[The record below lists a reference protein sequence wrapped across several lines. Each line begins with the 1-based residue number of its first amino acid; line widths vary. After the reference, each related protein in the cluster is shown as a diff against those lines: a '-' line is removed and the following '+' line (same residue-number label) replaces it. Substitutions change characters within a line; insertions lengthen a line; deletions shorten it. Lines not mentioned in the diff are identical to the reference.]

1 MEKQDL
7 VAISDVKV
15 SLRDHPQ
22 GHRGQTDDPC
32 SDGYFGQDNQVV
44 LAAVLFDGLALRG
57 YAFLLFDAPAV
68 PAVAPDAITGIE
80 GTGSR
85 CYLVHLPQNI
95 PASS

>member
-1 MEKQDL
+1 M
-7 VAISDVKV
+7 
-15 SLRDHPQ
+15 
-22 GHRGQTDDPC
+22 
-32 SDGYFGQDNQVV
+32 

-85 CYLVHLPQNI
+85 CHLVHLPQNI
-95 PASS
+95 PDSSERSKPVNKAEEQEQGTCPSVLEVQ